1 MSQLNQALL
10 ALGFILAVFLAGY
23 GFRAALSRLRRLRG
37 SRRGRH
43 GRLFYAGRRAPP
55 DPGRLAPPATI
66 DVHRIEADI
75 KRLGEHVDR
84 LRALYGEQQAMSSAA
99 RSDLSKATDYF
110 RASVEQTQA
119 LTKTLSERLEVAE
132 RLQLDFEEMVARL
145 GKPGKDGPPEAV
157 VPFKARRRRVTE
169 QK

>member
-1 MSQLNQALL
+1 MSQLDQALL

-55 DPGRLAPPATI
+55 DPSRSAGSQGQARPTI

-75 KRLGEHVDR
+75 KRLGEQVET
-84 LRALYGEQQAMSSAA
+84 LRALFGEQQAMSSAA
-99 RSDLSKATDYF
+99 RGDLSKATDY
-110 RASVEQTQA
+110 
-119 LTKTLSERLEVAE
+119 
-132 RLQLDFEEMVARL
+132 
-145 GKPGKDGPPEAV
+145 
-157 VPFKARRRRVTE
+157 
-169 QK
+169 